1 MRSMYKLPIVILIS
15 GRGSNMQALLLQCA
29 QGGLPVEIRAVIS
42 NNPQAEGLQTA
53 QAAGIATAVVD
64 HRDYADRSAYDNALM
79 QAIDRYRPELVVL
92 AGFMRILTAGFV
104 RHYRGR
110 LINIHPS
117 LLPKYRGL
125 DTHQRA
131 LDAGERE
138 HGASVHYVTEE
149 LDGGPVVAQARVPI
163 EATDDADRLAARV
176 LEVEHRLYPTV
187 IDWIARGRLR
197 YRDNHPWLDDHRL
210 EEPELLDV
218 SEGQI

>member
-218 SEGQI
+218 SEVQI